1 MERKRHTFKEWFL
14 ATRPWSFPASS
25 MPVAVT
31 LAFLYWRG
39 FEVNWPV
46 VLWTLLSV
54 ILFHAAGNTW
64 SDYSDFKRGVDRED
78 TIGGMSIT
86 SGEFLPDEIKC
97 LSMLLLAV
105 AAVSG
110 LSLMLATGLPTLY
123 LGLAGIALTMM
134 YPFLKYHA
142 LGDID
147 IFLTYSL
154 LPVLG
159 TSYVATGVFV
169 MDVLWLV
176 LPIGL
181 ITVGILH
188 INNTRDIEHD
198 KRAGIRTFAML
209 AGKRASAFIYCMEV
223 TLPFVWVVGCVIYGS
238 MPLWSLIVLLALK
251 PAIDNSRKAFIFPKE
266 GMKAVIGV
274 DEATA
279 KLQLMFSLLLVVSF
293 FVASFK
299 DWICPLRQE

>member
-1 MERKRHTFKEWFL
+1 MQRKRHTFKDWFL

-25 MPVAVT
+25 LPVAVT

-46 VLWTLLSV
+46 GLWTLLSV

-86 SGEFLPDEIKC
+86 SGEFLPGEIKC

-154 LPVLG
+154 LPVMG
-159 TSYVATGVFV
+159 TSYVATGAFV

-198 KRAGIRTFAML
+198 KRAGIHTFAML

-223 TLPFVWVVGCVIYGS
+223 TVPFVWVAICIIYNS

-251 PAIDNSRKAFIFPKE
+251 PAIDNSRKALLFPKE
-266 GMKAVIGV
+266 GMQAVVGV

-293 FVASFK
+293 FIAS
-299 DWICPLRQE
+299 LV

>member
-1 MERKRHTFKEWFL
+1 
-14 ATRPWSFPASS
+14 

-39 FEVNWPV
+39 FEVNWLV
-46 VLWTLLSV
+46 GLWTLLSV

-64 SDYSDFKRGVDRED
+64 SDYSDFRRGVDRED

-86 SGEFLPDEIKC
+86 SGEFLPSEIKC

-105 AAVSG
+105 ATVSG

-134 YPFLKYHA
+134 YPFFKYHA
-142 LGDID
+142 LGDVD

-154 LPVLG
+154 LPVMG
-159 TSYVATGVFV
+159 TSYVATGAFV
-169 MDVLWLV
+169 MDALWLV

-198 KRAGIRTFAML
+198 KRAGIHTFAML

-223 TLPFVWVVGCVIYGS
+223 TVPFVWVAICIIYNS

-251 PAIDNSRKAFIFPKE
+251 PAIDNSRKALLFPKE
-266 GMKAVIGV
+266 GMQAVVGV

-293 FVASFK
+293 FIAS
-299 DWICPLRQE
+299 LV

>member
-1 MERKRHTFKEWFL
+1 MERKRHTFKEWLL

-46 VLWTLLSV
+46 GLWTLLSV

-86 SGEFLPDEIKC
+86 SGEFLPSEIKC
-97 LSMLLLAV
+97 LSLLLLAV

-134 YPFLKYHA
+134 YPFFKYHA

-154 LPVLG
+154 LPVMG
-159 TSYVATGVFV
+159 TSYVATGAFV
-169 MDVLWLV
+169 MDALWLV

-198 KRAGIRTFAML
+198 KRAGIHTFAML

-223 TLPFVWVVGCVIYGS
+223 TVPFVWVAICIIYNS

-251 PAIDNSRKAFIFPKE
+251 PAIDNSRKALMFPKE
-266 GMKAVIGV
+266 GMKAVVGV

-279 KLQLMFSLLLVVSF
+279 KLQLMFSLLLIVSF
-293 FVASFK
+293 FVAS
-299 DWICPLRQE
+299 LV

>member
-46 VLWTLLSV
+46 GLWTLLSV

-86 SGEFLPDEIKC
+86 SGEFLPSEIKC

-123 LGLAGIALTMM
+123 LGLAGLALTMM

-142 LGDID
+142 MGDID

-159 TSYVATGVFV
+159 TSYVATGAFV

-198 KRAGIRTFAML
+198 KRAGIHTFAML

-223 TLPFVWVVGCVIYGS
+223 TVPFVWVAICIIYNS

-251 PAIDNSRKAFIFPKE
+251 PAIDNSRKALLFPKE
-266 GMKAVIGV
+266 GMQAVVGV

-293 FVASFK
+293 FIAS
-299 DWICPLRQE
+299 LV

>member
-1 MERKRHTFKEWFL
+1 MNKKHTLKDWII

-31 LAFLYWRG
+31 LAYLFWLGYY
-39 FEVNWPV
+39 VNWAV
-46 VLWTLLSV
+46 GLWTLVTV

-78 TIGGMSIT
+78 TIGGVSLT
-86 SGEFLPDEIKC
+86 SGEFMPKEIKT
-97 LSMLLLAV
+97 LSMGLLLVAV
-105 AAVSG
+105 VSG
-110 LSLMLATGLPTLY
+110 TALMVCTGLPTLY
-123 LGLAGIALTMM
+123 LGLAGVALTMM
-134 YPFLKYHA
+134 YPFFKYHA
-142 LGDID
+142 LGDVD

-159 TSYVATGVFV
+159 TSYVATGAFIV
-169 MDVLWLV
+169 DTLWLV

-198 KRAGIRTFAML
+198 KRAGIYTFAML
-209 AGKRASAFIYCMEV
+209 VGKSASAVIYCVE
-223 TLPFVWVVGCVIYGS
+223 LLFPFVWVAGCVVYGH
-238 MPLWSLIVLLALK
+238 MPLWSLLVFVAFK
-251 PAIDNSRKAFIFPKE
+251 PALDNSRKALAFPKE
-266 GMKAVIGV
+266 GMKAVGGV

-279 KLQLMFSLLLVVSF
+279 KLQLMFSMLLVVSF
-293 FVASFK
+293 FMREVNIHFISS
-299 DWICPLRQE
+299 LL

>member
-46 VLWTLLSV
+46 GLWTLLSV
-54 ILFHAAGNTW
+54 VLFHAAGNTW

-86 SGEFLPDEIKC
+86 SGEFLPSEIKC

-123 LGLAGIALTMM
+123 LGLAGLALTMM

-142 LGDID
+142 MGDID

-154 LPVLG
+154 LPVMG

-169 MDVLWLV
+169 MDVLLLV

-198 KRAGIRTFAML
+198 KRAGIHTFAML

-223 TLPFVWVVGCVIYGS
+223 TVPFVWVAICIIYNS

-251 PAIDNSRKAFIFPKE
+251 PAIDNSRKALLFPKE
-266 GMKAVIGV
+266 GMQAVVGV

-293 FVASFK
+293 FIAS
-299 DWICPLRQE
+299 LV

>member
-46 VLWTLLSV
+46 GLWTLLSV

-78 TIGGMSIT
+78 TRGGMSIT
-86 SGEFLPDEIKC
+86 SGEFLPSEIKC

-123 LGLAGIALTMM
+123 LGLAGLALTMM

-142 LGDID
+142 LGDVD

-159 TSYVATGVFV
+159 TSYVATGAFV
-169 MDVLWLV
+169 MDALWLV

-198 KRAGIRTFAML
+198 KRAGIHTFAML

-223 TLPFVWVVGCVIYGS
+223 TVPFVWVAICIIYNS

-251 PAIDNSRKAFIFPKE
+251 PAIDNSRKALLFPKE
-266 GMKAVIGV
+266 GMQAVVGV

-293 FVASFK
+293 FIAS
-299 DWICPLRQE
+299 LV

>member
-1 MERKRHTFKEWFL
+1 MQRKRHTFKDWFL
-14 ATRPWSFPASS
+14 AARPWSFPASL

-39 FEVNWPV
+39 FEVNWLV
-46 VLWTLLSV
+46 GLWTLLSV

-64 SDYSDFKRGVDRED
+64 SDYSDFRRGVDRED

-86 SGEFLPDEIKC
+86 SGEFLPSEIKC
-97 LSMLLLAV
+97 LSLLLLAV

-123 LGLAGIALTMM
+123 LGLAGTVLTMM
-134 YPFLKYHA
+134 YPFFKYHA

-154 LPVLG
+154 LPVMG
-159 TSYVATGVFV
+159 TSYVATGGFV

-188 INNTRDIEHD
+188 INNTRDMEHD
-198 KRAGIRTFAML
+198 KRAGIHTFAMF
-209 AGKRASAFIYCMEV
+209 AGKRASALIYCMEV

-251 PAIDNSRKAFIFPKE
+251 PAIDNSRKAFIFTKE

-293 FVASFK
+293 FVAS
-299 DWICPLRQE
+299 LV

>member
-1 MERKRHTFKEWFL
+1 MERKRHTFKEWLL

-46 VLWTLLSV
+46 GLWTLLSV

-86 SGEFLPDEIKC
+86 SGEFLPSEIKC

-123 LGLAGIALTMM
+123 LGLAGLALTMM

-142 LGDID
+142 LGDVD

-159 TSYVATGVFV
+159 TSYVATGAFV

-198 KRAGIRTFAML
+198 KRAGIHTFAML
-209 AGKRASAFIYCMEV
+209 AGKRASALIYCMEV

-251 PAIDNSRKAFIFPKE
+251 PAIDNSRKALMFPKE
-266 GMKAVIGV
+266 GMKAVVGV

-293 FVASFK
+293 FVAS
-299 DWICPLRQE
+299 LV

>member
-46 VLWTLLSV
+46 GLWTLLSV

-86 SGEFLPDEIKC
+86 SGEFLPSEIKC

-123 LGLAGIALTMM
+123 LGLAGLALTMM

-142 LGDID
+142 MGDID

-154 LPVLG
+154 LPVMG
-159 TSYVATGVFV
+159 TSYVATGAFV
-169 MDVLWLV
+169 MDVFWLV

-198 KRAGIRTFAML
+198 KRAGIHTFAML

-223 TLPFVWVVGCVIYGS
+223 TVPFVWVAICIIYNS

-251 PAIDNSRKAFIFPKE
+251 PAIDNSRKALLFPKE
-266 GMKAVIGV
+266 GMQAVVGV

-293 FVASFK
+293 FIAS
-299 DWICPLRQE
+299 LV

>member
-46 VLWTLLSV
+46 GLWTLLSV

-86 SGEFLPDEIKC
+86 SGEFLPSEIKC

-123 LGLAGIALTMM
+123 LGLAGLALTMM

-142 LGDID
+142 LGDVD

-154 LPVLG
+154 LPVMG
-159 TSYVATGVFV
+159 TSYVATGAFV
-169 MDVLWLV
+169 MDALWLV

-198 KRAGIRTFAML
+198 KRAGIHTFAML

-223 TLPFVWVVGCVIYGS
+223 TVPFVWVAICIIYNS

-251 PAIDNSRKAFIFPKE
+251 PAIDNSRKALLFPKE
-266 GMKAVIGV
+266 GMQAVVGV

-293 FVASFK
+293 FIAS
-299 DWICPLRQE
+299 LV

>member
-46 VLWTLLSV
+46 GLWTLLSV

-86 SGEFLPDEIKC
+86 SGEFLPSEIKC

-105 AAVSG
+105 AVVSG
-110 LSLMLATGLPTLY
+110 LLLMLATGLPTLY
-123 LGLAGIALTMM
+123 LGLAGLALTMM

-142 LGDID
+142 LGDVD

-159 TSYVATGVFV
+159 TSYVATGAFV
-169 MDVLWLV
+169 MDALWLV

-198 KRAGIRTFAML
+198 KRAGIHTFAML

-223 TLPFVWVVGCVIYGS
+223 TVPFVWVAICIIYNS

-251 PAIDNSRKAFIFPKE
+251 PAIDNSRKALMFPKE
-266 GMKAVIGV
+266 GMKAVVGV

-293 FVASFK
+293 FVAS
-299 DWICPLRQE
+299 LV

>member
-1 MERKRHTFKEWFL
+1 MERKRHTFKEWLL

-46 VLWTLLSV
+46 GLWTLLSV

-86 SGEFLPDEIKC
+86 SGEFLPSEIKC

-123 LGLAGIALTMM
+123 LGLAGLALTMM

-142 LGDID
+142 LGDVD

-159 TSYVATGVFV
+159 TSYVATGAFV

-198 KRAGIRTFAML
+198 KRAGIHTFAML
-209 AGKRASAFIYCMEV
+209 AGKRASALIYCMEV

-251 PAIDNSRKAFIFPKE
+251 PAIDNSRKALMFPKE
-266 GMKAVIGV
+266 GMKAVVGV

-279 KLQLMFSLLLVVSF
+279 KLQLMFSLLLIVSF
-293 FVASFK
+293 FVAS
-299 DWICPLRQE
+299 LV

>member
-1 MERKRHTFKEWFL
+1 MERKRHTFKEWLL

-46 VLWTLLSV
+46 GLWTLLSV

-86 SGEFLPDEIKC
+86 SGEFLPSEIKC

-105 AAVSG
+105 ATVSG

-123 LGLAGIALTMM
+123 LGLAGLALTMM

-154 LPVLG
+154 LPVMG
-159 TSYVATGVFV
+159 TSYVATGAFV
-169 MDVLWLV
+169 MDALWLV

-198 KRAGIRTFAML
+198 KRAGIHTFAML

-223 TLPFVWVVGCVIYGS
+223 TVPFVWVAICIIYNS

-251 PAIDNSRKAFIFPKE
+251 PAIDNSRKALLFPKE
-266 GMKAVIGV
+266 GMQAVVGV

-279 KLQLMFSLLLVVSF
+279 KLQLIFSLLLVVSF
-293 FVASFK
+293 FIAS
-299 DWICPLRQE
+299 LV

>member
-46 VLWTLLSV
+46 GLWTLLSV
-54 ILFHAAGNTW
+54 VLFHAAGNTW

-86 SGEFLPDEIKC
+86 SGEFLPSEIKC

-142 LGDID
+142 LGDVD

-159 TSYVATGVFV
+159 TSYVATGAFV
-169 MDVLWLV
+169 MDALWLV

-198 KRAGIRTFAML
+198 KRAGIHTFAML

-223 TLPFVWVVGCVIYGS
+223 TVPFVWVAICIIYNS

-251 PAIDNSRKAFIFPKE
+251 PAIDNSRKALLFPKE
-266 GMKAVIGV
+266 GMQAVVGV

-293 FVASFK
+293 FIAS
-299 DWICPLRQE
+299 LV

>member
-1 MERKRHTFKEWFL
+1 
-14 ATRPWSFPASS
+14 

-39 FEVNWPV
+39 FEVNWLV
-46 VLWTLLSV
+46 GLWTLLSV

-86 SGEFLPDEIKC
+86 SGEFLPSEIKC
-97 LSMLLLAV
+97 LSLLLLAV

-142 LGDID
+142 LGDVD

-159 TSYVATGVFV
+159 TSYVATGAFV

-198 KRAGIRTFAML
+198 KRAGIHTFAML
-209 AGKRASAFIYCMEV
+209 AGKRASALIYCMEV

-251 PAIDNSRKAFIFPKE
+251 PAIDNSRKAFMFPKE

-293 FVASFK
+293 FVAS
-299 DWICPLRQE
+299 LV

>member
-31 LAFLYWRG
+31 LAFMYWRG
-39 FEVNWPV
+39 FDVNWPV
-46 VLWTLLSV
+46 GLWTLLSV

-64 SDYSDFKRGVDRED
+64 SDYFDFKRGVDRED

-86 SGEFLPDEIKC
+86 SGEFLPSEIKC

-105 AAVSG
+105 ATVSG
-110 LSLMLATGLPTLY
+110 LSLMMATGLPTLY
-123 LGLAGIALTMM
+123 LGLAGLALTMM

-159 TSYVATGVFV
+159 TSYVATGAFV
-169 MDVLWLV
+169 MDALWLV

-198 KRAGIRTFAML
+198 KRAGIHTFAML

-223 TLPFVWVVGCVIYGS
+223 TVPFVWVAICIIYNS

-251 PAIDNSRKAFIFPKE
+251 PAIDNSRKALLFPKE
-266 GMKAVIGV
+266 GMQAVVGV

-293 FVASFK
+293 FIAS
-299 DWICPLRQE
+299 LV

>member
-1 MERKRHTFKEWFL
+1 MQRKRHTFKDWFL
-14 ATRPWSFPASS
+14 AARPWSFPASS

-39 FEVNWPV
+39 FEVNWLV
-46 VLWTLLSV
+46 GLWTLLSV

-64 SDYSDFKRGVDRED
+64 SDYSDFRRGVDRED

-86 SGEFLPDEIKC
+86 SGEFLPSEIKC
-97 LSMLLLAV
+97 LSLLLLAV

-134 YPFLKYHA
+134 YPFFKYHA
-142 LGDID
+142 LGDVD

-154 LPVLG
+154 LPVMG
-159 TSYVATGVFV
+159 TSYVATGAFV

-198 KRAGIRTFAML
+198 KRAGIHTFAML

-251 PAIDNSRKAFIFPKE
+251 PAIDNSRKAFMFPKE

-293 FVASFK
+293 FVAS
-299 DWICPLRQE
+299 LV

>member
-46 VLWTLLSV
+46 GLWTLLSV

-86 SGEFLPDEIKC
+86 SGEFLPSEIKC

-142 LGDID
+142 MGDVD

-159 TSYVATGVFV
+159 TSYVATGAFV

-198 KRAGIRTFAML
+198 KRAGIHTFAML

-223 TLPFVWVVGCVIYGS
+223 TVPFVWVAICIIYNS

-251 PAIDNSRKAFIFPKE
+251 PAIDNSRKALLFPKE
-266 GMKAVIGV
+266 GMKAVVGV

-293 FVASFK
+293 FIAS
-299 DWICPLRQE
+299 LV

>member
-1 MERKRHTFKEWFL
+1 MQRKIHTLKDWLL

-46 VLWTLLSV
+46 GLWTLLSV

-86 SGEFLPDEIKC
+86 SGEFLPSEIKC

-142 LGDID
+142 LGDVD

-154 LPVLG
+154 LPVMG
-159 TSYVATGVFV
+159 TSYVATGAFV
-169 MDVLWLV
+169 MDALWLV

-198 KRAGIRTFAML
+198 KRAGIHTFAML

-223 TLPFVWVVGCVIYGS
+223 TVPFVWVAICIIYNS

-251 PAIDNSRKAFIFPKE
+251 PAIDNSRKVLLFPKE
-266 GMKAVIGV
+266 GMQAVVGV

-293 FVASFK
+293 FIAS
-299 DWICPLRQE
+299 LV

>member
-46 VLWTLLSV
+46 GLWTLLSV

-86 SGEFLPDEIKC
+86 SGEFLPSEIKC

-123 LGLAGIALTMM
+123 LGLAGLALTMM

-142 LGDID
+142 LGDVD

-159 TSYVATGVFV
+159 TSYVATGAFV
-169 MDVLWLV
+169 MDALWLV

-198 KRAGIRTFAML
+198 KRAGIHTFAML

-223 TLPFVWVVGCVIYGS
+223 TVPFVWVAICIIYNS

-251 PAIDNSRKAFIFPKE
+251 PAIDNSRKALLFPKE
-266 GMKAVIGV
+266 GMQAVVGV

-293 FVASFK
+293 FVAS
-299 DWICPLRQE
+299 LV

>member
-1 MERKRHTFKEWFL
+1 MQRKRHTFKDWFL
-14 ATRPWSFPASS
+14 AARPWSFPASS

-39 FEVNWPV
+39 FEVNWLV
-46 VLWTLLSV
+46 GLWTLLSV

-64 SDYSDFKRGVDRED
+64 SDYSDFRRGVDRED

-86 SGEFLPDEIKC
+86 SGEFLPSEIKC
-97 LSMLLLAV
+97 LSLLLLAV

-134 YPFLKYHA
+134 YPFFKYHA
-142 LGDID
+142 LGDVD

-154 LPVLG
+154 LPVMG
-159 TSYVATGVFV
+159 TSYVATGAFV

-198 KRAGIRTFAML
+198 KRAGIHTFAML

-251 PAIDNSRKAFIFPKE
+251 PAIDNSRKAFMFPKE
-266 GMKAVIGV
+266 GMEAVIGV

-293 FVASFK
+293 FVSS
-299 DWICPLRQE
+299 LV

>member
-46 VLWTLLSV
+46 GLWTLLSV

-86 SGEFLPDEIKC
+86 SGEFLPGEIKC

-123 LGLAGIALTMM
+123 LGLAGLALTMM

-142 LGDID
+142 LGDVD

-159 TSYVATGVFV
+159 TSYVATGAFV
-169 MDVLWLV
+169 MDALWLV

-198 KRAGIRTFAML
+198 KRAGIHTFAML

-223 TLPFVWVVGCVIYGS
+223 TVPFVWVAICIIYNS

-251 PAIDNSRKAFIFPKE
+251 PAIDNSRKALLFPKE
-266 GMKAVIGV
+266 GMQAVVGV

-293 FVASFK
+293 FIAS
-299 DWICPLRQE
+299 LV

>member
-293 FVASFK
+293 FVAS
-299 DWICPLRQE
+299 LV

>member
-1 MERKRHTFKEWFL
+1 
-14 ATRPWSFPASS
+14 

-39 FEVNWPV
+39 FEVNWLV
-46 VLWTLLSV
+46 GLWTLLSV

-64 SDYSDFKRGVDRED
+64 SDYSDFRRGVDRED

-86 SGEFLPDEIKC
+86 SGEFLPSEIKC

-105 AAVSG
+105 ATVSG

-134 YPFLKYHA
+134 YPFFKYHA
-142 LGDID
+142 LGDVD

-154 LPVLG
+154 LPVMG
-159 TSYVATGVFV
+159 TSYVATGAFV

-198 KRAGIRTFAML
+198 KRAGIHTFAML

-251 PAIDNSRKAFIFPKE
+251 PAIDNSRKAFMFPKE
-266 GMKAVIGV
+266 GMEAVIGV

-293 FVASFK
+293 FVSS
-299 DWICPLRQE
+299 LV

>member
-1 MERKRHTFKEWFL
+1 MQRKRHTFKDWFL

-46 VLWTLLSV
+46 GLWTLLSV

-86 SGEFLPDEIKC
+86 SGEFLPSEIKC
-97 LSMLLLAV
+97 LSLLLLAV

-142 LGDID
+142 LGDVD

-159 TSYVATGVFV
+159 TSYVATGAFV

-198 KRAGIRTFAML
+198 KRAGIHTFAML
-209 AGKRASAFIYCMEV
+209 AGKRASALIYCMEV

-238 MPLWSLIVLLALK
+238 MPLWSMIVLLALK
-251 PAIDNSRKAFIFPKE
+251 PAIDNSRKAFMFPKE

-293 FVASFK
+293 FVAS
-299 DWICPLRQE
+299 LV